1 MRHFRI
7 IFGSVQTCMTVS
19 DCVGLLF
26 DTHAFM
32 WLDSAVHKLS
42 QYVIDHLNTSLE
54 TRILSTVV
62 PWEMRIKASLGKL
75 ELRGDLKTIV
85 QEQIQH
91 NRLVVLPVTLEHVYA
106 LAELDTHHKD
116 PFDRLLIAQARVEG
130 HTIIT
135 SDPMIQRYDVPTLWQ
150 PPT

>member
-1 MRHFRI
+1 MRHCLI
-7 IFGSVQTCMTVS
+7 VFGLVQMYVSVS

-32 WLDSAVHKLS
+32 WLDSAAHKLP
-42 QYVIDHLNTSLE
+42 QYLIDHLNTSSE
-54 TRILSTVV
+54 SRILSTVV

-75 ELRGDLKTIV
+75 ELRDDLKTIV
-85 QEQIQH
+85 QEQVKR
-91 NRLVVLPVTLEHVYA
+91 NRFAVLPVKLEHVYA
-106 LAELDTHHKD
+106 LTDLDAHHKD

-135 SDPMIQRYDVPTLWQ
+135 NDPMIQRYDVPTLW
-150 PPT
+150 